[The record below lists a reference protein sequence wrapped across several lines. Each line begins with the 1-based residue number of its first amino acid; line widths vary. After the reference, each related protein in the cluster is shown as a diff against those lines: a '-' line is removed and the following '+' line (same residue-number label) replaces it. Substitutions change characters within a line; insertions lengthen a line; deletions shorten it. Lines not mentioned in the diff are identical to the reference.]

1 VRRGDLVTVSLP
13 GDLGKPRPALIVQ
26 ADQFAQTESVSI
38 LPLTSTMLQSPLLR
52 CRIDPKSTNGL
63 RQCSQVMIDKPMT
76 VRRSKVGETSGRIS
90 DDKLIEVNRLLALF
104 LGIV

>member
-1 VRRGDLVTVSLP
+1 MRRGDLVTVSLP

-26 ADQFAQTESVSI
+26 ADQFTQTESVSI

-52 CRIDPKSTNGL
+52 CQIDPTSTNGL
-63 RQCSQVMIDKPMT
+63 RQRSQVMIDKPMT
-76 VRRSKVGETSGRIS
+76 VRRSKVGEAFGRIS